1 MVGFL
6 CRDGVKHALL
16 YSYASYSNGFEN
28 MQDLDVVTAFG
39 IRHVCF
45 VTAFSCKIAPTNL
58 SHIMSS
64 ENYLFLMFFNN
75 NEGGAKV
82 YDVTSYLDDHPGG
95 AEVMLDVAG
104 KDADEFFEDIGHS
117 NDAREELAKH
127 VIGVLKLTEEEKEKR
142 RLAAEKKSGGDSSG
156 GMSMIAVLVA
166 AAGIGYYFYKHKF
179 DSSE

>member
-1 MVGFL
+1 VL
-6 CRDGVKHALL
+6 
-16 YSYASYSNGFEN
+16 
-28 MQDLDVVTAFG
+28 
-39 IRHVCF
+39 
-45 VTAFSCKIAPTNL
+45 
-58 SHIMSS
+58 
-64 ENYLFLMFFNN
+64 FFNN

-95 AEVMLDVAG
+95 AEVMLDLAG

-127 VIGVLKLTEEEKEKR
+127 VIGVLKLSEEEKEKR
-142 RLAAEKKSGGDSSG
+142 RLAAEKKKSAGDSGG

-166 AAGIGYYFYKHKF
+166 VAGIGYYFYKQKV